1 MYKVIGADGKE
12 YGPAAAE
19 LLRTWLQEGRI
30 TFQSRARLEGTEE
43 WKLLSEFPEFGESE
57 GETRPQAPPAATS
70 LLGSAD
76 ADAIANDILAEDYH
90 LDIGSCLSRGWDLVT
105 ANFWPLV
112 GASLLTFVLVVAS
125 SSVPFASLFL
135 AYVFMGGLDW
145 YVLKLIRGERAE
157 ISDIFAGFQSWFLP
171 LMLFSIVAQLL
182 TMTGLMLCVL
192 PGIYLMVAWLFFT
205 PLIIMDRNVD
215 FWPAME
221 LSRKVVNRH
230 WWLLFGFML
239 IQMLIA
245 LVGLLAC
252 GVGLLIALPWITAA
266 TVYAYEDIF
275 THPRPKPA

>member
-145 YVLKLIRGERAE
+145 YVFEANPRGTSRNQRYFCGLSILVPASDAIQHRRPTPDHDRADVVRAAWNLPDGGMAVLHAADHHG
-157 ISDIFAGFQSWFLP
+157 SKCGFLAG
-171 LMLFSIVAQLL
+171 
-182 TMTGLMLCVL
+182 
-192 PGIYLMVAWLFFT
+192 
-205 PLIIMDRNVD
+205 D
-215 FWPAME
+215 
-221 LSRKVVNRH
+221 
-230 WWLLFGFML
+230 
-239 IQMLIA
+239 
-245 LVGLLAC
+245 
-252 GVGLLIALPWITAA
+252 GVEQESG
-266 TVYAYEDIF
+266 
-275 THPRPKPA
+275 